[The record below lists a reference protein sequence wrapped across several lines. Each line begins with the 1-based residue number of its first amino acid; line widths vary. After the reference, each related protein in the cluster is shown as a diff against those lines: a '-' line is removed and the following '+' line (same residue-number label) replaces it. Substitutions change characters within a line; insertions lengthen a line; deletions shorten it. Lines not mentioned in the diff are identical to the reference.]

1 MSPKPNT
8 IVFGPFETHKTAF
21 LTAYLLNL
29 DEDITYCALNYTK
42 LGKEETQ
49 KATPELVGFK
59 DIENKKGILV
69 FDADVLKNRMNPNT
83 DTKNKYAC
91 IYRFDTNI
99 FEASIM
105 DEIINKQMN
114 NIIDISKT
122 AEDIKEFIKLFIIR
136 SIPTLINDI
145 DSVIND
151 FDLSYQSYQS
161 YQSNYD

>member
-29 DEDITYCALNYTK
+29 DEDITYCSLNYTK
-42 LGKEETQ
+42 LGNEETQ

-161 YQSNYD
+161 NYD

>member
-29 DEDITYCALNYTK
+29 DEDITYCSLNYTK
-42 LGKEETQ
+42 LGNEETQ

>member
-29 DEDITYCALNYTK
+29 DEDITYCSLPYTK
-42 LGKEETQ
+42 LGNEETQ

-69 FDADVLKNRMNPNT
+69 FDADVLKNRMNPNI
-83 DTKNKYAC
+83 DTTNKYAC

-99 FEASIM
+99 IEPAVM
-105 DEIINKQMN
+105 DEIIKKLMN
-114 NIIDISKT
+114 NIIDISKI
-122 AEDIKEFIKLFIIR
+122 AEDIKEFIKLFII
-136 SIPTLINDI
+136 SSVPTYINVI
-145 DSVIND
+145 DSVIQD
-151 FDLSYQSYQS
+151 FDQS
-161 YQSNYD
+161 YQSNYN

>member
-29 DEDITYCALNYTK
+29 DEDITYCSLAYTK
-42 LGKEETQ
+42 LGNEETQ

-69 FDADVLKNRMNPNT
+69 FDADVLKNRMNPNI
-83 DTKNKYAC
+83 DTKDKYAC

-99 FEASIM
+99 IKAFIM
-105 DEIINKQMN
+105 YEVIKKLMN

-122 AEDIKEFIKLFIIR
+122 AEDIKEFIKLFII
-136 SIPTLINDI
+136 SSVPTYINDI
-145 DSVIND
+145 DSVIQD
-151 FDLSYQSYQS
+151 FDQS
-161 YQSNYD
+161 YQSNSH

>member
-29 DEDITYCALNYTK
+29 DEDITYCSLNYTK
-42 LGKEETQ
+42 LGNEETQ
-49 KATPELVGFK
+49 KATPEFVGFK

-161 YQSNYD
+161 NYD

>member
-29 DEDITYCALNYTK
+29 DEDITYCSLNYTK
-42 LGKEETQ
+42 LGNEETQ

-59 DIENKKGILV
+59 YIENKKGILV

-99 FEASIM
+99 FEASII

-145 DSVIND
+145 DSVIKD

-161 YQSNYD
+161 NYD

>member
-42 LGKEETQ
+42 LGNEETQ

-83 DTKNKYAC
+83 DTKDKYAC

-122 AEDIKEFIKLFIIR
+122 AEDIKEFIKLFIIS

-145 DSVIND
+145 DSVIQD
-151 FDLSYQSYQS
+151 FDK
-161 YQSNYD
+161 

>member
-49 KATPELVGFK
+49 KATPELIGFK

-83 DTKNKYAC
+83 DTKNKYVE
-91 IYRFDTNI
+91 Y
-99 FEASIM
+99 
-105 DEIINKQMN
+105 
-114 NIIDISKT
+114 
-122 AEDIKEFIKLFIIR
+122 
-136 SIPTLINDI
+136 
-145 DSVIND
+145 
-151 FDLSYQSYQS
+151 
-161 YQSNYD
+161 

>member
-29 DEDITYCALNYTK
+29 DEDITYCSLNYTK
-42 LGKEETQ
+42 LGNEETQ

-122 AEDIKEFIKLFIIR
+122 AEDIKEFIKLFIIS

-145 DSVIND
+145 DSVVKD
-151 FDLSYQSYQS
+151 FDQSYQS

>member
-145 DSVIND
+145 DSVIKD
-151 FDLSYQSYQS
+151 FDQSYQSYQS

>member
-29 DEDITYCALNYTK
+29 DEDITYCSLNYTK
-42 LGKEETQ
+42 LGNEETQ

-122 AEDIKEFIKLFIIR
+122 AEDIKEFIKLFIIS

-145 DSVIND
+145 DSVIKD
-151 FDLSYQSYQS
+151 FDQSYQSYQS

>member
-83 DTKNKYAC
+83 DTKDKYAC

-145 DSVIND
+145 DSVIKD
-151 FDLSYQSYQS
+151 FDQSYQSYQS

>member
-29 DEDITYCALNYTK
+29 DEDITYCSLNYTK
-42 LGKEETQ
+42 LGEEETQ

-59 DIENKKGILV
+59 DIENKKGVLV
-69 FDADVLKNRMNPNT
+69 FDADVLKNRMDPNT
-83 DTKNKYAC
+83 NTKDKYAC

-99 FEASIM
+99 IECSVM
-105 DEIINKQMN
+105 DNIFKKQMN

-122 AEDIKEFIKLFIIR
+122 AEDIKEFIKLFIIS

-145 DSVIND
+145 DSVIQD
-151 FDLSYQSYQS
+151 FDQSYQSYQS

>member
-29 DEDITYCALNYTK
+29 DEDITFCSLNYTK
-42 LGKEETQ
+42 LGDDDTQ

-59 DIENKKGILV
+59 NIENAKGVLV
-69 FDADVLKNRMNPNT
+69 FDADVLKNRMDSNI
-83 DTKNKYAC
+83 DTTNKYAC

-99 FEASIM
+99 IEPSTM
-105 DEIINKQMN
+105 DEVIKKLMN

-122 AEDIKEFIKLFIIR
+122 AENIKQFIKMFICN
-136 SIPTLINDI
+136 SVPTLINDI
-145 DSVIND
+145 DSVIQD
-151 FDLSYQSYQS
+151 FD
-161 YQSNYD
+161 QSNYD

>member
-8 IVFGPFETHKTAF
+8 IVFGPFETHKTSF

-42 LGKEETQ
+42 LGNEETQ

-69 FDADVLKNRMNPNT
+69 FDADVLKNRMDPNI
-83 DTKNKYAC
+83 DTKDKYVC

-99 FEASIM
+99 IEASIM
-105 DEIINKQMN
+105 DEIIKKQMN

-145 DSVIND
+145 DSVIQD
-151 FDLSYQSYQS
+151 FDKS

>member
-1 MSPKPNT
+1 MLPKPNT

-29 DEDITYCALNYTK
+29 DEDITYCSLNYTK
-42 LGKEETQ
+42 LGNEETQ

-69 FDADVLKNRMNPNT
+69 FDADVLKNRMDPNT
-83 DTKNKYAC
+83 DTKDKYVC

-99 FEASIM
+99 IEASIM
-105 DEIINKQMN
+105 DEVIQKQMN

-145 DSVIND
+145 DSVIQD
-151 FDLSYQSYQS
+151 FDKSYQSY
-161 YQSNYD
+161 

>member
-83 DTKNKYAC
+83 DTKDKYAC

-122 AEDIKEFIKLFIIR
+122 AEDIKQFIKLFIIS

-145 DSVIND
+145 DSVIQD
-151 FDLSYQSYQS
+151 FDKS

>member
-49 KATPELVGFK
+49 KATPELIGFK

-69 FDADVLKNRMNPNT
+69 FDADVLKNRMDPNT
-83 DTKNKYAC
+83 DTKDKYAC

-99 FEASIM
+99 IEVSIM
-105 DEIINKQMN
+105 DEIIKKQIN

-145 DSVIND
+145 DSVIQN
-151 FDLSYQSYQS
+151 FDQS
-161 YQSNYD
+161 YQSNCD

>member
-29 DEDITYCALNYTK
+29 DEDITYCSLNYTK
-42 LGKEETQ
+42 LGEEETQ

-59 DIENKKGILV
+59 DIENKKGVLV
-69 FDADVLKNRMNPNT
+69 FDADVLKNRMDPNT
-83 DTKNKYAC
+83 NTKDKYAC

-99 FEASIM
+99 IECSVM
-105 DEIINKQMN
+105 DNIFKKQMN
-114 NIIDISKT
+114 NIIDISKR
-122 AEDIKEFIKLFIIR
+122 AEDIKEFIKLFIIS

-145 DSVIND
+145 DSVIQD
-151 FDLSYQSYQS
+151 FDQSYQSYQS

>member
-42 LGKEETQ
+42 LGNEETQ

-69 FDADVLKNRMNPNT
+69 FDADVLKNRMDPNI
-83 DTKNKYAC
+83 DTKDKYVC

-99 FEASIM
+99 IEASIM
-105 DEIINKQMN
+105 DEIIKKQMN

-145 DSVIND
+145 DSVIQD
-151 FDLSYQSYQS
+151 FDKS

>member
-42 LGKEETQ
+42 LGNEETQ
-49 KATPELVGFK
+49 KATPELIGFK

-69 FDADVLKNRMNPNT
+69 FNADVLKNRMNPNT

-99 FEASIM
+99 FEPSVM
-105 DEIINKQMN
+105 DEIIKKLMN

-122 AEDIKEFIKLFIIR
+122 AEDIKEFIKLFIIS

-145 DSVIND
+145 DSVIKD
-151 FDLSYQSYQS
+151 FDQS
-161 YQSNYD
+161 YQSNYN

>member
-29 DEDITYCALNYTK
+29 DEDITFCSLNYTR
-42 LGKEETQ
+42 LGDDDTQ

-59 DIENKKGILV
+59 NIENAKGVLV
-69 FDADVLKNRMNPNT
+69 FDADVLKDRMDPNI
-83 DTKNKYAC
+83 DTTNKYAC

-99 FEASIM
+99 IEPSTM
-105 DEIINKQMN
+105 DEVIKKLMN

-122 AEDIKEFIKLFIIR
+122 AEDIKQFIKMFICN
-136 SIPTLINDI
+136 SVPTLINDI
-145 DSVIND
+145 DSVIQD
-151 FDLSYQSYQS
+151 FD
-161 YQSNYD
+161 QSNYD

>member
-29 DEDITYCALNYTK
+29 DEDITFCSLNYTK
-42 LGKEETQ
+42 LGDDDTQ

-59 DIENKKGILV
+59 NIENAKGVLV
-69 FDADVLKNRMNPNT
+69 FDADVLKDRIDPNI
-83 DTKNKYAC
+83 DTTNKYAC

-99 FEASIM
+99 IEPSTM
-105 DEIINKQMN
+105 DEVIKKLMN

-122 AEDIKEFIKLFIIR
+122 AEDIKQFIKMFICN
-136 SIPTLINDI
+136 SVPTLINDI
-145 DSVIND
+145 DSVIQD
-151 FDLSYQSYQS
+151 FD
-161 YQSNYD
+161 QSNYD

>member
-42 LGKEETQ
+42 LGNEETQ

-69 FDADVLKNRMNPNT
+69 FDADVLNNRMNPNT
-83 DTKNKYAC
+83 DTKDKYAC

-122 AEDIKEFIKLFIIR
+122 AEDIKEFIKLFIIS

-145 DSVIND
+145 DSVIQD
-151 FDLSYQSYQS
+151 FDKS

>member
-42 LGKEETQ
+42 LGNEETQ

-59 DIENKKGILV
+59 YIENKKGILV

-83 DTKNKYAC
+83 DTKDKYAC

>member
-1 MSPKPNT
+1 MSPNPNT

-42 LGKEETQ
+42 LGEEETQ

-59 DIENKKGILV
+59 DIENKKGVLV
-69 FDADVLKNRMNPNT
+69 FDADVLKNRMDPNT

-99 FEASIM
+99 IEASTM
-105 DEIINKQMN
+105 DEVIKKQMN

-122 AEDIKEFIKLFIIR
+122 AEDIKQFIKMFICN
-136 SIPTLINDI
+136 SVPTLINDI
-145 DSVIND
+145 DSVIQD
-151 FDLSYQSYQS
+151 FDQSYQS
-161 YQSNYD
+161 YQSNYN

>member
-8 IVFGPFETHKTAF
+8 IVFGTFDTHKTAF

-29 DEDITYCALNYTK
+29 DEDIRYCALNYTK

-49 KATPELVGFK
+49 KATPELIGFK

-69 FDADVLKNRMNPNT
+69 FDADVLKNRMDPNT
-83 DTKNKYAC
+83 DTKDKYAC

-99 FEASIM
+99 IEVSIM
-105 DEIINKQMN
+105 DEIIKKQIN

-145 DSVIND
+145 DSVIQN
-151 FDLSYQSYQS
+151 FDQS
-161 YQSNYD
+161 YQSNCD

>member
-29 DEDITYCALNYTK
+29 DEDITYCSLNYTK
-42 LGKEETQ
+42 LGNEETQ

-122 AEDIKEFIKLFIIR
+122 AEDIKEFIKLFIIS

-145 DSVIND
+145 DSVIQD
-151 FDLSYQSYQS
+151 FDKSYQS
-161 YQSNYD
+161 YQSNYA

>member
-1 MSPKPNT
+1 M
-8 IVFGPFETHKTAF
+8 
-21 LTAYLLNL
+21 
-29 DEDITYCALNYTK
+29 
-42 LGKEETQ
+42 
-49 KATPELVGFK
+49 VGFK

-83 DTKNKYAC
+83 DTKDKYAC

-122 AEDIKEFIKLFIIR
+122 AEDIKEFIKLFIIS

-145 DSVIND
+145 DSVIQD
-151 FDLSYQSYQS
+151 FDKS

>member
-122 AEDIKEFIKLFIIR
+122 AEDIKEFIKLFIIS

-145 DSVIND
+145 DSVIQD
-151 FDLSYQSYQS
+151 FDKSYQSYQS

>member
-122 AEDIKEFIKLFIIR
+122 AEDIKEFIKLFIIS

-145 DSVIND
+145 DSVIQD
-151 FDLSYQSYQS
+151 FDKS

>member
-42 LGKEETQ
+42 LGNEETQ

-69 FDADVLKNRMNPNT
+69 FDADVLKNRMDPNIDTT
-83 DTKNKYAC
+83 DKYVC

-99 FEASIM
+99 IEASIM
-105 DEIINKQMN
+105 DEIIKKQMN

-145 DSVIND
+145 DSVIQD
-151 FDLSYQSYQS
+151 FDKS

>member
-29 DEDITYCALNYTK
+29 DEDITYCSLNYTK
-42 LGKEETQ
+42 LGEEETQ

-59 DIENKKGILV
+59 DIENKKGVLV
-69 FDADVLKNRMNPNT
+69 FDADVLKNRMDPNT
-83 DTKNKYAC
+83 DTKDKYAC

-99 FEASIM
+99 IECSVM
-105 DEIINKQMN
+105 DNIFKKQMN
-114 NIIDISKT
+114 NIIDISKR
-122 AEDIKEFIKLFIIR
+122 AENIKEFIKLFIIN

-145 DSVIND
+145 DSVIQD
-151 FDLSYQSYQS
+151 FDQS